1 MKQIL
6 VLVLLFSN
14 SRLTKL
20 YGQEGETTKRK
31 VRFSIGASYL
41 QTKIKNK
48 NYQLD
53 ETIKVKNNA
62 TRNAE
67 IQLLFPI
74 KRTSY
79 FITGLQYTNYSTDL
93 VSQGLYRAPFSKFD
107 KDGYYYYPL
116 YKTDFEIKHTIYTL
130 SVPLGI
136 RKHLSSSNQNS
147 TFFEAGVS
155 VNYIFKNQYQKSGYY
170 ELKGLYPD
178 SKYINLFYLL
188 EDVPRLGFV
197 KYQLA
202 ENKTDNYYPINLNYF
217 LSCGGNLAKFN
228 SMDIYYKAYL
238 TSSIIDISKKV
249 TNPKYEKITTEKLK
263 YSKTTL
269 VAYGISVGLMF

>member
-1 MKQIL
+1 MRQIL
-6 VLVLLFSN
+6 VLVLVFSN
-14 SRLTKL
+14 SMLTKL
-20 YGQEGETTKRK
+20 YGQESETTKRK

-67 IQLLFPI
+67 IQLLFPF
-74 KRTSY
+74 KRSSY
-79 FITGLQYTNYSTDL
+79 FIMGIQYTNYSTDL
-93 VSQGLYRAPFSKFD
+93 VSQGLYKAPFSKID
-107 KDGYYYYPL
+107 KDGFYYYPL
-116 YKTDFEIKHTIYTL
+116 YKTDFEIKHTIHTL
-130 SVPLGI
+130 SAPLGI
-136 RKHLSSSNQNS
+136 RKLLSSSNQNS
-147 TFFEAGVS
+147 TYFEAGVS
-155 VNYIFKNQYQKSGYY
+155 VNYILKNQYQNSGYY

-178 SKYINLFYLL
+178 AKYINLFYLL
-188 EDVPRLGFV
+188 EDVPRLGFD

-217 LSCGGNLAKFN
+217 LSCGGNLAKFRV
-228 SMDIYYKAYL
+228 MEIFYKVYV
-238 TSSIIDISKKV
+238 TSSVIDISKKD
-249 TNPKYEKITTEKLK
+249 TNPRYEKITTEKLK